1 MNLFLILFVIVE
13 SMMKNL
19 NNDRCRAISFV
30 LLCTLQNIYIGK
42 YNTESY
48 DNPPPKKKQNKEKRK
63 KNSNTHQ
70 TNNEFYWFW
79 RLELCSLS
87 Y

>member
-1 MNLFLILFVIVE
+1 
-13 SMMKNL
+13 MKSL

-48 DNPPPKKKQNKEKRK
+48 DNPPPPPQKKNKRRK
-63 KNSNTHQ
+63 KERKTRTPTKQ
-70 TNNEFYWFW
+70 TM
-79 RLELCSLS
+79 SS
-87 Y
+87 IGSDD